1 MDDLISVIFRWM
13 HILPAIVMVGGAI
26 FTQLVLCPALDGN
39 DAENTIKQQIKRK
52 WSKVIMGCALLL
64 LLSGLYNA
72 MAIFGKVDK
81 PEPAGMYHGLFGFK
95 LILAFS
101 IFYISSLLAGKS
113 DAAQKFQ
120 EKEAFWG
127 KLNMYAAIV
136 VVLLAG
142 GMKVMP
148 RIAPVED
155 TPEAVSLVE
164 SPDVMK
170 SSTE

>member
-1 MDDLISVIFRWM
+1 MDNIISLISRWM

-39 DAENTIKQQIKRK
+39 DPENAIKQQIKRK

-72 MAIFGKVDK
+72 MVIFGAEDK
-81 PEPAGMYHGLFGFK
+81 PAGMYHGLFGLK

-113 DAAQKFQ
+113 DAAKKFQ

-148 RIAPVED
+148 RIAPVGD

-164 SPDVMK
+164 SPDVTK

>member
-39 DAENTIKQQIKRK
+39 DPENAIKQQIKRK

-64 LLSGLYNA
+64 LLSGVYNA
-72 MAIFGKVDK
+72 MAIFSAEDK
-81 PEPAGMYHGLFGFK
+81 PAGMYHGLFGLK

-113 DAAQKFQ
+113 DAAKKFQ

-155 TPEAVSLVE
+155 TPEAVSPVE
-164 SPDVMK
+164 PQDATK